1 MGRQRCLGVGRCC
14 VLNYGVQGGLFR
26 RIRTICCSF
35 FAGRL
40 VRRVAFLKPGSFHS
54 FLMLFRVAI
63 FVLVATP

>member
-1 MGRQRCLGVGRCC
+1 MGRQRCLGVGGCC
-14 VLNYGVQGGLFR
+14 VLNNSIQRGLFR
-26 RIRTICCSF
+26 RIRAICCFF

-54 FLMLFRVAI
+54 FLMLLRVAI